1 MGANFMKIIPLV
13 ENTTISLSLKTKHGL
28 CVYIETKKHKILF
41 DLGPNDLF
49 LRNASKLGIDI
60 SDIDTVIISHGHYDH
75 GGGLE
80 TFIQNN
86 DKAKIYIH
94 NMAFGDYYSKRLGVK
109 KYIGLNKTLQNNSRI
124 IFTDDSFKI
133 DDELELFYNITKHNL
148 CSEGNSSLYEK
159 SGEDFREDSFSHEQS
174 LIIHE
179 GKKNVLLAGCAHNG
193 IINILE
199 KAETICQ
206 KDLDYVI
213 SGFHLSNP
221 VTLSTEKPE
230 LVDAIGKELK
240 KRSTNYYTCHC
251 TGKKPFEALQSVLG
265 DQIKYLALGCN
276 FEI

>member
-1 MGANFMKIIPLV
+1 MKIIPLV

-28 CVYIETKKHKILF
+28 CVYIQTAKHKILF

-49 LRNASKLGIDI
+49 LKNASKIGIDI

-94 NMAFGDYYSKRLGVK
+94 NLAFEDYYSKKLSVK
-109 KYIGLNKTLQNNSRI
+109 KYIGLDKTLKDNNRI
-124 IFTDDSFKI
+124 IFTGDNFKI
-133 DDELELFYNITKHNL
+133 DDELQLFSDITNNSL
-148 CSEGNSSLYEK
+148 RSEGNNSLYKK
-159 SGEDFREDSFSHEQS
+159 SGEDLAVDSFDHEQS

-179 GKKNVLLAGCAHNG
+179 KNKNVLLAGCAHNG
-193 IINILE
+193 IVNILE
-199 KAETICQ
+199 EAENICG
-206 KDLDYVI
+206 KKLDYAI

-221 VTLSTEKPE
+221 ITLSSEKTELIE
-230 LVDAIGKELK
+230 SIGKELK
-240 KRSTNYYTCHC
+240 KRPTLYYTCHC
-251 TGKKPFEALQSVLG
+251 TGKKPFEILQTILG